1 MLSYVYNQNELDS
14 DDSSNN
20 EEIISE
26 EEYNHDELGSDDS
39 LNNEEIRRERIEN
52 ELKDVFE
59 IMKVFSTRIY
69 RCSELKR
76 VWENNPR
83 PESPSEYYI
92 YIFNGGNDLYLKR
105 GREIKL
111 TMEVYDN
118 VLEVRNNFA
127 DEEYYIFKLSNNG
140 EYFLRNL
147 SMRYDMRE
155 KSFSSF
161 EQLLEYLRDILS
173 IRDGDLSD
181 DDTDDGFISD

>member
-1 MLSYVYNQNELDS
+1 MIFYRLSMNVTEGGMHLLTRVEAMLSYVYNQNELDS

-127 DEEYYIFKLSNNG
+127 DEEYHIFNRVGRAPVKCASRG
-140 EYFLRNL
+140 A
-147 SMRYDMRE
+147 
-155 KSFSSF
+155 SSC
-161 EQLLEYLRDILS
+161 
-173 IRDGDLSD
+173 
-181 DDTDDGFISD
+181 